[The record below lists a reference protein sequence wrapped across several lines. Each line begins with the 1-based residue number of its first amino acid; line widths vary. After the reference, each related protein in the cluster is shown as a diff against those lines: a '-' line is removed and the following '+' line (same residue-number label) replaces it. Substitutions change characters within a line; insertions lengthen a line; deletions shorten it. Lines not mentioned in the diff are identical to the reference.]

1 MTAERPEVEAAALPH
16 EGAKAHQA
24 STIVIVGA
32 GQAGGWAAQALRSE
46 GFAGRLVLIGD
57 EVHPPHE
64 RPPLSKAVL
73 SGAAAPESTRLMKPE
88 AFDALAVQWRPGV
101 QVHRIDRAAK
111 QVLLSYGTVQP
122 YDKLILCTGGRA
134 RRLAVPG
141 ADQVPLHTLRTI
153 EDAQALAPALRPGR
167 SVVVVGGGWIG
178 LEVAATARQAGA
190 GGAGKGWWWR
200 RKAVCAGAPCP
211 PRCRRTC
218 WRCTAPRVC
227 ACCWARGCGALL
239 ALRMAQTAQKAAW
252 KSCWPMAARWRAT
265 PSCWALA
272 WYPTTSWRARRAWLA
287 KVACGSMPS
296 AARPTPTFWLRAMWP
311 WHPTRGLGAACVW
324 SPGSTRRSREW
335 QLRAR
340 HWGRPWTTS
349 RCPGSGPTSTA

>member
-64 RPPLSKAVL
+64 RP
-73 SGAAAPESTRLMKPE
+73 
-88 AFDALAVQWRPGV
+88 
-101 QVHRIDRAAK
+101 
-111 QVLLSYGTVQP
+111 LLSDGTVQP

-167 SVVVVGGGWIG
+167 SVAVVGGGWIG
-178 LEVAATARQAGA
+178 LEVAATARQQGA
-190 GGAGKGWWWR
+190 EVVVVETQSR
-200 RKAVCAGAPCP
+200 LCE
-211 PRCRRTC
+211 RTVP
-218 WRCTAPRVC
+218 AEVS
-227 ACCWARGCGALL
+227 AYLL
-239 ALRMAQTAQKAAW
+239 ALHRAQGV
-252 KSCWPMAARWRAT
+252 R
-265 PSCWALA
+265 
-272 WYPTTSWRARRAWLA
+272 
-287 KVACGSMPS
+287 
-296 AARPTPTFWLRAMWP
+296 
-311 WHPTRGLGAACVW
+311 
-324 SPGSTRRSREW
+324 
-335 QLRAR
+335 
-340 HWGRPWTTS
+340 
-349 RCPGSGPTSTA
+349 